1 MRAHNPLKI
10 VLFAL
15 FSISFLLCITSC
27 DKKAK
32 TKKIHQMQV
41 ITAKVVSPVQKLFFS
56 GILLPISNSLVISEL
71 DGTATNIY
79 FNYGEKIT
87 AGQKLISLDS
97 KPLAKSYRDAV
108 KAFLKA
114 KQDYDN
120 GKLTYAADKALY
132 AAGVN
137 SKADFISQQATYDN
151 NALTFLQ
158 TKYELEKILK
168 TANVNAEKIEQ
179 LSLSDTAKINTILQR
194 HFQDIIVYATGSG
207 VALFPPKN
215 DNSGGS
221 SGVVTEG
228 STIKTGQLL
237 LAIGDLSGL
246 KANFTVSEINIDRIK
261 TGMDVIVTGNA
272 FPNIVLHGS
281 ITSVSAQAKQDSGGS
296 GLSVY
301 AVEIKIPNVNAKD
314 MEKIRVGMTA
324 KFEID
329 IKSSP
334 KIMLP
339 INAIFQKNGN
349 SYVNIMNAT
358 GKPAAT
364 LVETG
369 ETTPVEVEITSGV
382 KSGDKVLVGQSP

>member
-120 GKLTYAADKALY
+120 GKL
-132 AAGVN
+132 
-137 SKADFISQQATYDN
+137 I
-151 NALTFLQ
+151 
-158 TKYELEKILK
+158 
-168 TANVNAEKIEQ
+168 
-179 LSLSDTAKINTILQR
+179 
-194 HFQDIIVYATGSG
+194 YATGSG